1 MQVVECRLAEV
12 VGGEDGV
19 IEAHRPLKNFAK
31 ARAAHIFGT
40 AALVKDDA
48 RLSGEQGERFTKRQ
62 VVTLHYKGEDVAPL
76 SAPEALP

>member
-12 VGGEDGV
+12 MGGEDGV

-48 RLSGEQGERFTKRQ
+48 RLGGE
-62 VVTLHYKGEDVAPL
+62 
-76 SAPEALP
+76 